1 MKKLFALLISSFTFL
16 VCPASAQ
23 ILLYGDGGFDLDK
36 STGSSSVRGTANF
49 NPSIAWHVN
58 AGAGYV
64 LNDKLTLGLL
74 GGYSHINNLAPSS
87 YSQNSNSANLPT
99 YALITWSAGAFG
111 RYTKH
116 LGDHFFIYA
125 QTDLS
130 IFQSVYKRDGGL
142 VSGTLYNTTIY
153 DSQPEGTGVTAFAFP
168 GFGIDIYK
176 GLGVQANI
184 GGISYTYFNNFDGFA
199 THHINISLGQ
209 QFNFGVY
216 KFFAHHKDAAKK
228 NASTPE

>member
-1 MKKLFALLISSFTFL
+1 MKRLSTLLISCFIFFTSS
-16 VCPASAQ
+16 VSAQ
-23 ILLYGDGGFDLDK
+23 ILLYGSGGFDFDK
-36 STGSSSVRGTANF
+36 SSGSSSSPGTANF

-58 AGAGYV
+58 AGVGYI

-74 GGYSHINNLAPSS
+74 GGYSHINNLIPSS
-87 YSQNSNSANLPT
+87 YLQNSNSSNLPT
-99 YALITWSAGAFG
+99 YALITWNAGAFG

-116 LGDHFFIYA
+116 LGDHFFVYT

-130 IFQSVYKRDGGL
+130 VFQSVYKRDGGL
-142 VSGTLYNTTIY
+142 ASATLNNTTIY

-184 GGISYTYFNNFDGFA
+184 GGISYTYFDNFGGFA

-216 KFFAHHKDAAKK
+216 KLFARHKNAAKK